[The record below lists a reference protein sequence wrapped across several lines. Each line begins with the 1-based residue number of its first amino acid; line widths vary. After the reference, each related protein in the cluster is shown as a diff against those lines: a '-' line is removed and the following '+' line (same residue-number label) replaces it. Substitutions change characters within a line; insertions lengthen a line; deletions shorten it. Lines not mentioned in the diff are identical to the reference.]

1 MSKSKKDKPAVGR
14 RGFLKG
20 AAAGAALAATA
31 PITQAQT
38 PQTGSAQ
45 QGRPAAPPPSAAQT
59 AAERGAGSESLLVER
74 PGSDYMADVIKSLGI
89 EYFIANP
96 GSSYRALHESL
107 VNHNGNKPEFITC
120 NHEEIAA
127 AMGNGYAK
135 IEGKPA
141 ITAAHGTVGCQ
152 HAAMAIYNAYCD
164 GVPLMVI
171 LGNMANATERRGYV
185 EWLHSVQDAAAMIRD
200 YTKWDDN
207 PQSLVHWGESAVRGY
222 ELTMSAPMM
231 PVALVTDAQLQE
243 EPIPQGMNLR
253 IPKASVPRPP
263 SADQGSI
270 NEIAKMLVAAES
282 PVIVA
287 GRSARTAAGLQSLV
301 ELAELLQCGVV
312 DQHRRMN
319 FPTRH
324 PLDQSRTARA
334 AVQNADV
341 VLGLEVWDFFG
352 VLNAFVGQMDNS
364 TRKITK
370 PSAKLIGISANDLF
384 FKSNYQNFQ
393 RHAELDMAVSGDAE
407 ATLPA
412 LIEACRNFITPDR
425 QRALQARGAQLA
437 AASQKS
443 LADARVAASYGW
455 DASPIST
462 ARMSMELWNQVKNE
476 DWSLVSDTFW
486 VSNWPLRLWDMK
498 KHHHYIGG
506 AGGEGVGYLAGATV
520 GAALANKKYGRL
532 SVSIQSDGDLMYSPG
547 ALWTAAHHRIP
558 ILILMH
564 NNRAYFQEVM
574 LVQRMA
580 NQHNRGVTL
589 DSCGIGTTIT
599 DPNID
604 YAKLAQSMGVEAEGP
619 VDDPSKLGDAIAR
632 GIRTVKSGRP
642 YLIDVVTQGR

>member
-1 MSKSKKDKPAVGR
+1 MAKKKTSVGR

-20 AAAGAALAATA
+20 AAAGAALVATA
-31 PITQAQT
+31 PVATK
-38 PQTGSAQ
+38 AQ
-45 QGRPAAPPPSAAQT
+45 QPQRPAATPPSAAQS
-59 AAERGAGSESLLVER
+59 AAERGQTSEPYIVER
-74 PGSDYMADVIKSLGI
+74 PGSDYMADVIQSLGI
-89 EYFIANP
+89 EYFVANP
-96 GSSYRALHESL
+96 GSSYRSLHESL
-107 VNHNGNKPEFITC
+107 VNYKGNKPEFITC

-127 AMGNGYAK
+127 AIGNGYAK
-135 IEGKPA
+135 IEGKPI

-164 GVPLMVI
+164 GVPMMVI

-207 PQSLVHWGESAVRGY
+207 PQSLTHWGESAVRAY

-243 EPIPQGMNLR
+243 EPIPPGMNLR
-253 IPKASVPRPP
+253 VPKHSVPKPP
-263 SADQGSI
+263 AADQGSV
-270 NEIAKMLVAAES
+270 NEIARMLVAAEN

-287 GRSARTAAGLQSLV
+287 GRSARTAAGLQSLI
-301 ELAELLQCGVV
+301 ELAELLQCAVV

-334 AVQNADV
+334 AVTSADV

-352 VLNAFVGQMDNS
+352 VLNAFGPIGDPS
-364 TRKITK
+364 TRKITR
-370 PSAKLIGISANDLF
+370 PDAKLISISANDLF
-384 FKSNYQNFQ
+384 YKSNYQNFQ
-393 RHAELDMAVSGDAE
+393 RHAEVDLAVAGDAE
-407 ATLPA
+407 ASLPT
-412 LIEACRNFITPDR
+412 LIEACKKLITDDR
-425 QRALQARGAQLA
+425 KRAYQARGAKLA
-437 AASQKS
+437 EASRKS
-443 LADARVAASYGW
+443 LEDARAAASYGW

-462 ARMSMELWNQVKNE
+462 ARMSMELWNQIRNE

-498 KHHHYIGG
+498 KHYHYIGG

-532 SVSIQSDGDLMYSPG
+532 TVSIQGDGDLMYSPG
-547 ALWTAAHHRIP
+547 ALWTAAHHKIP

-580 NQHNRGVTL
+580 NQHNRGITL
-589 DSCGIGTTIT
+589 DRCSIGTTIT

-619 VDDPSKLGDAIAR
+619 VDDPSKLGPAIAR
-632 GIRTVKSGRP
+632 GIQVVKSGRP

>member
-1 MSKSKKDKPAVGR
+1 MSKSKKPSVGR

-31 PITQAQT
+31 PVSKAQS
-38 PQTGSAQ
+38 PQQS
-45 QGRPAAPPPSAAQT
+45 GRPAAAAPPSAAQS
-59 AAERGAGSESLLVER
+59 AAERGAPAAADSQLIER
-74 PGSDYMADVIKSLGI
+74 PGSDYMADVIKSLNI
-89 EYFIANP
+89 DYFIANP
-96 GSSYRALHESL
+96 GSSYRSLHESL
-107 VNHNGNKPEFITC
+107 VNYNGNKPEFITC

-127 AMGNGYAK
+127 AMCNGYAK

-141 ITAAHGTVGCQ
+141 MTAAHGTVGCQ
-152 HAAMAIYNAYCD
+152 HAAMAVYNAYCD
-164 GVPLMVI
+164 GVPMLFL

-207 PQSLVHWGESAVRGY
+207 PQSLTHWGESMVRAY
-222 ELTMSAPMM
+222 EITMASPQM
-231 PVALVTDAQLQE
+231 PVAIVTDAQIQE
-243 EPIPQGMNLR
+243 EPIPAHERNLR

-263 SADQGSI
+263 AVDQSSI
-270 NEIAKMLVAAES
+270 NEVARMLVNAEN

-287 GRSARTAAGLQSLV
+287 GRMARSAAGLQSLI
-301 ELAELLQCGVV
+301 ELAELLQCAVI

-324 PLDQSRTARA
+324 PLDQSRNARTY
-334 AVQNADV
+334 VTQADV
-341 VLGLEVWDFFG
+341 LLGLEVWDFFG
-352 VLNAFVGQMDNS
+352 VLNAFGNGMDNS

-370 PSAKLIGISANDLF
+370 PDAKLISINANDLF

-393 RHAELDMAVSGDAE
+393 RHPEVDMNLSGDAE
-407 ATLPA
+407 SSLPS
-412 LIEACRNFITPDR
+412 LIDACRKLITADR
-425 QRALQARGAQLA
+425 QRAMQARGAKLA
-437 AASQKS
+437 EASKKS
-443 LADARVAASYGW
+443 LEDARLAASYGW

-462 ARMSMELWNQVKNE
+462 ARMSMELWNQIKNE

-498 KHHHYIGG
+498 KHYHYIGG

-520 GAALANKKYGRL
+520 GAALANKKYGRI

-564 NNRAYFQEVM
+564 NNRAYHQEVM

-580 NQHNRGVTL
+580 NQHNRGVEN
-589 DSCGIGTTIT
+589 CGIGTTIT

-604 YAKLAQSMGVEAEGP
+604 YAKLADSMGVESIGP
-619 VDDPSKLGDAIAR
+619 VSDPSKLGPAIAR
-632 GIRTVKSGRP
+632 GLQVVKSGRP
-642 YLIDVVTQGR
+642 FLIDVVTQGR